1 MYTIKYLVHVK
12 RTGDAVILTVSQQHK
27 KLLGNCVFSCSHLA
41 VLAGAEEEAVVA
53 ETSSAVGPMTS
64 EAVGVE
70 AAVET
75 MTEAAPVA
83 GKTLLEAAAEEAEVG
98 VTGASIPMTE
108 TKAAGA
114 EAGVVPLKRPS
125 AVATVGVVQ
134 GPIPSLMPSPMWAAA
149 AAAAAWPRPTEELAA
164 ADVGEE
170 EWLPVISLQSNRES
184 GSTREEEE
192 AAADGPYSL
201 RSRDS

>member
-1 MYTIKYLVHVK
+1 M
-12 RTGDAVILTVSQQHK
+12 
-27 KLLGNCVFSCSHLA
+27 
-41 VLAGAEEEAVVA
+41 VA

-149 AAAAAWPRPTEELAA
+149 AAAAWPRPTEELAA